1 MLEEAK
7 KDSSQQGKVEFPPVL
22 TATTEKIIGCAMK
35 VSNTLGV
42 GYLEKV
48 YENALVVELSRAG
61 LTIEQQKPLKVTYE
75 GVIVGDF
82 AADIIVNGS
91 VLLELKAA
99 KIIDQAHQA
108 QRINIPASD
117 WYQDRVDT
125 QLRNISTWHQE
136 NGLMTL

>member
-1 MLEEAK
+1 MLEEVTKTFSDAPTTHGHSL
-7 KDSSQQGKVEFPPVL
+7 DV
-22 TATTEKIIGCAMK
+22 TEKIIGCAMK

-48 YENALVVELSRAG
+48 YENALVVELARAG
-61 LTIEQQKPLKVTYE
+61 LVVEQQKPLKVTYE

-99 KIIDQAHQA
+99 KIIDPTHQA
-108 QRINIPASD
+108 QLLN
-117 WYQDRVDT
+117 Y
-125 QLRNISTWHQE
+125 LRATGIKL
-136 NGLMTL
+136 GLILNFGTTRLGIKRMVL

>member
-1 MLEEAK
+1 MLEVTK
-7 KDSSQQGKVEFPPVL
+7 RFSDPNTNLGDSVEI
-22 TATTEKIIGCAMK
+22 TEKIIGCAMK

-48 YENALVVELSRAG
+48 YENALVVELARAG
-61 LTIEQQKPLKVTYE
+61 LGVEQQKPLNVTYE

-99 KIIDQAHQA
+99 KIIDQTHQA
-108 QRINIPASD
+108 QLLN
-117 WYQDRVDT
+117 YLRVT
-125 QLRNISTWHQE
+125 GIKL
-136 NGLMTL
+136 GLILNFGTSRLGIKRMVL

>member
-1 MLEEAK
+1 MLEVSKRISDASTILG
-7 KDSSQQGKVEFPPVL
+7 DSSEL
-22 TATTEKIIGCAMK
+22 TERIIGCAMK

-48 YENALVVELSRAG
+48 YENALFIELARAG
-61 LTIEQQKPLKVTYE
+61 LKLEQQKPLKVTYE

-99 KIIDQAHQA
+99 KIIDQTHQA
-108 QRINIPASD
+108 QLIN
-117 WYQDRVDT
+117 
-125 QLRNISTWHQE
+125 
-136 NGLMTL
+136 

>member
-1 MLEEAK
+1 MLEDVSK
-7 KDSSQQGKVEFPPVL
+7 EFDL
-22 TATTEKIIGCAMK
+22 ATSLGSPLITEKIIGCKMK

-48 YENALVVELSRAG
+48 YENALVVELARAG
-61 LTIEQQKPLKVTYE
+61 LSVEQQKPLKVTCE

-99 KIIDQAHQA
+99 KIIDQTHQA
-108 QRINIPASD
+108 QLLN
-117 WYQDRVDT
+117 Y
-125 QLRNISTWHQE
+125 LRATGIKL
-136 NGLMTL
+136 GLILNFGTSRLGIKRMML